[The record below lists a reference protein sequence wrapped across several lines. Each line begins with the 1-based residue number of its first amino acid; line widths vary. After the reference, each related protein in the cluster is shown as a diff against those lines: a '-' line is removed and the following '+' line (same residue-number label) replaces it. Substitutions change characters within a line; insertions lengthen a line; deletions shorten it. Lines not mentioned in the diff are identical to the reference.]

1 MRHFW
6 ILGFALF
13 ILAGC
18 FDGVT
23 DKPLPV
29 NPPWALGGLHVT
41 GTLVNWD
48 LGHAVPPTAE
58 VIDGF
63 MFLGEDDLER
73 VGVAWGTVQEDGSFD
88 FRGMCPVLGQNCEK
102 PASEALCGGLSVS
115 DSRLRMAV
123 IDSIEID
130 GLEVGDAGPPPRPY
144 GWVIISTERPRN
156 FEILYHGRT
165 YTYIYADRD
174 ATVKGSCDFSGPVDL
189 DLRKGW
195 NSVERN
201 PKAGGYT
208 TAAIPAEAKW
218 WFLNPYTMV
227 E

>member
-1 MRHFW
+1 MRHHW
-6 ILGFALF
+6 ILGLALF

-23 DKPLPV
+23 DKPPPT
-29 NPPWALGGLHVT
+29 NPPWALGDKLHVT
-41 GTLVNWD
+41 GTLVNWA

-58 VIDGF
+58 LFYGF
-63 MFLGEDDLER
+63 MFIGEDFEEGIELAE
-73 VGVAWGTVQEDGSFD
+73 GMVQSDGSFKFID
-88 FRGMCPVLGQNCEK
+88 LCIDKKFCARPV
-102 PASEALCGGLSVS
+102 SDVLCGGLSVS
-115 DSRLRMAV
+115 DPQLGVSI
-123 IDSIEID
+123 IDAIEID
-130 GLEVGDAGPPPRPY
+130 GLEVGDAWPPPRPV

-165 YTYIYADRD
+165 YTYAYADRN
-174 ATVKGSCDFSGPVDL
+174 ATVKGTCAFGPVEL

-195 NSVERN
+195 NSIERN
-201 PKAGGYT
+201 PAAGGYK
-208 TAAIPAEAKW
+208 TAAIPADAKW